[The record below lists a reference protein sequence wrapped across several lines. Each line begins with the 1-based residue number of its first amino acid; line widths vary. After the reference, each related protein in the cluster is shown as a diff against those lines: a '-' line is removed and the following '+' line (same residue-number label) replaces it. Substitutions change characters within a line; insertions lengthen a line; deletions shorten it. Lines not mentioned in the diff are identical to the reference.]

1 MNPGNLKYDE
11 ISTLRSKFKRILK
24 FLRIMKCEIRT
35 LGLNLQIYYYKI
47 RFDIGNLKRLI
58 QYHPI
63 HYIITHE
70 TNFRKFQHPNR
81 WEKHVE

>member
-24 FLRIMKCEIRT
+24 FLRIVKCGIRT
-35 LGLNLQIYYYKI
+35 SGLNLQIYYYKI
-47 RFDIGNLKRLI
+47 RLDIANLKRLI

-63 HYIITHE
+63 HYSITHE
-70 TNFRKFQHPNR
+70 TIFRKFQHPNR